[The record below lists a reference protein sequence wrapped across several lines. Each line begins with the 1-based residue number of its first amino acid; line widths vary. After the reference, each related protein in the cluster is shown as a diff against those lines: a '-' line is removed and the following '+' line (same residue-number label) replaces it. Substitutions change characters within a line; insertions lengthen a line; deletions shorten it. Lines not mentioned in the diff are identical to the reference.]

1 MTDAQSRE
9 RPRRTIGVL
18 FVCTGN
24 ICRSPTAAGVFRTM
38 VSRVGLSERFRIDSC
53 GTYSGHLGQP
63 PDRRAHEHALRRGYD
78 IGGMRA
84 RLLRPDDFV
93 TFDHL
98 LAMDEGHLRVLRRMA
113 TPPTRERV
121 RLFLDFAPNLPTR
134 EIPDPY
140 YGEAA
145 DFERAL
151 DLIERGAASLLVAVR
166 KELA

>member
-1 MTDAQSRE
+1 MTADQSRA

-53 GTYSGHLGQP
+53 GTFSGHLGQP
-63 PDRRAHEHALRRGYD
+63 PDRRAQEHALGRGYD
-78 IGGMRA
+78 IGDMRA

-98 LAMDEGHLRVLRRMA
+98 LAMDEGHLRALRRLA
-113 TPPTRERV
+113 SKPTRARV

-145 DFERAL
+145 DFERTL
-151 DLIERGAASLLVAVR
+151 DLIERGAAGLLVAVR

>member
-1 MTDAQSRE
+1 MADEQSRG

-38 VSRVGLSERFRIDSC
+38 VSRVGLSERFHIDSC
-53 GTYSGHLGQP
+53 GTFSGHVGRP
-63 PDRRAHEHALRRGYD
+63 PDPRAQDHALRRGYD
-78 IGGMRA
+78 IGEIRA
-84 RLLRPDDFV
+84 RLLRADDFV

-98 LAMDEGHLRVLRRMA
+98 LAMDEGQLQVLRRMA
-113 TPPTRERV
+113 TPPTRERA

-134 EIPDPY
+134 EVPDPY

-166 KELA
+166 KELK